1 MVERP
6 HPESPHAS
14 ASESPLEGPAEG
26 RVEGPVKS
34 PIDRAPK
41 LMRRSTLLRIA
52 AMTAPMALPAV
63 LAGCGM
69 FGSKPP
75 PPVALPPSPPPP
87 PPPPPTQVRAQPVP
101 LSGTI
106 SAAADLNPSA
116 TQRPSPLVMRI
127 YELRSDAAFSRA
139 DFIALYQSEQATIG
153 ADLVLKDEFMLTPGE
168 SRAYQR
174 TLSIETRYLAV
185 FGAYRN
191 VERAVWRA
199 ITAVPP
205 GKSLKLAIRA
215 ESQALS
221 LTLQP

>member
-6 HPESPHAS
+6 V
-14 ASESPLEGPAEG
+14 SESLPA
-26 RVEGPVKS
+26 S
-34 PIDRAPK
+34 LARAATP
-41 LMRRSTLLRIA
+41 A
-52 AMTAPMALPAV
+52 AHGTAPAALDSTGPTHELRSRQRRHALAHVAALALPAW
-63 LAGCGM
+63 LGGCGM
-69 FGSKPP
+69 LGSKPP
-75 PPVALPPSPPPP
+75 PAVQIPPPPPP
-87 PPPPPTQVRAQPVP
+87 PPPPPTQVRPQPVP
-101 LSGTI
+101 VKGTI
-106 SAAADLNPSA
+106 TAAADLNPSA

-127 YELRSDAAFSRA
+127 YELRSDAAFSKA

-153 ADLVLKDEFMLTPGE
+153 PDLVLKDEFVVSPGE
-168 SRAYQR
+168 NRPYER

-205 GKSLKLAIRA
+205 GKALTLAIRA
-215 ESQALS
+215 DSQALT

>member
-1 MVERP
+1 
-6 HPESPHAS
+6 
-14 ASESPLEGPAEG
+14 
-26 RVEGPVKS
+26 
-34 PIDRAPK
+34 
-41 LMRRSTLLRIA
+41 
-52 AMTAPMALPAV
+52 MTAPMALPAV

-75 PPVALPPSPPPP
+75 PPVAVPPPPPP

-199 ITAVPP
+199 IVPVPP
-205 GKSLKLAIRA
+205 GKALKLAIRA

>member
-1 MVERP
+1 MVERLTP
-6 HPESPHAS
+6 DRHPGPS
-14 ASESPLEGPAEG
+14 AEGGPVRSEGPTE
-26 RVEGPVKS
+26 V
-34 PIDRAPK
+34 
-41 LMRRSTLLRIA
+41 MRRSALWRLAALAVPAAAPALLG
-52 AMTAPMALPAV
+52 
-63 LAGCGM
+63 GCGL

-75 PPVALPPSPPPP
+75 PPVALPPPPPP

-101 LSGTI
+101 VSGTV

-116 TQRPSPLVMRI
+116 TQRPSPLVVRV
-127 YELRSDAAFSRA
+127 YELRSDTAFSKA
-139 DFIALYQSEQATIG
+139 DFIALYQAEQATIG
-153 ADLVLKDEFMLTPGE
+153 ADLVLKDEFVLVPGE

-191 VERAVWRA
+191 VERAVWRVIA
-199 ITAVPP
+199 PVPQ
-205 GKSLKLAIRA
+205 GKALKLAIRA

>member
-1 MVERP
+1 
-6 HPESPHAS
+6 
-14 ASESPLEGPAEG
+14 
-26 RVEGPVKS
+26 
-34 PIDRAPK
+34 
-41 LMRRSTLLRIA
+41 MRRSTLWRIA
-52 AMTAPMALPAV
+52 SLALPGAAPALV
-63 LAGCGM
+63 AGCGM

-75 PPVALPPSPPPP
+75 PPVALPPPP
-87 PPPPPTQVRAQPVP
+87 PPPPPTQVRPQPVP
-101 LSGTI
+101 LSGTV

-116 TQRPSPLVMRI
+116 TQRPSPLVLRI
-127 YELRSDAAFSRA
+127 YELRSDTAFSKA
-139 DFIALYQSEQATIG
+139 DFIALYQAEQATLG
-153 ADLVLKDEFMLTPGE
+153 ADLVLKDEFVLTPGE

-205 GKSLKLAIRA
+205 GKTLKLAIRA

>member
-6 HPESPHAS
+6 NPAS
-14 ASESPLEGPAEG
+14 LRRAS
-26 RVEGPVKS
+26 
-34 PIDRAPK
+34 
-41 LMRRSTLLRIA
+41 LLRLGALA
-52 AMTAPMALPAV
+52 APLVLPAALV
-63 LAGCGM
+63 GCGM

-75 PPVALPPSPPPP
+75 PAVPVAPPPPP

-101 LSGTI
+101 LTGTV

-116 TQRPSPLVMRI
+116 TQRPSPLVLRI
-127 YELRSDAAFSRA
+127 YELRSDTAFSKA
-139 DFIALYQSEQATIG
+139 DFIALYQSEQATLG
-153 ADLVLKDEFMLTPGE
+153 ADLVLKDEFVLTPGE
-168 SRAYQR
+168 SRPYQR
-174 TLSIETRYLAV
+174 TLSIETRFLAV

-191 VERAVWRA
+191 VERAVWRV

-205 GKSLKLAIRA
+205 GKALKLTLRA

>member
-1 MVERP
+1 M
-6 HPESPHAS
+6 PESLPES
-14 ASESPLEGPAEG
+14 AAARRAESPCAGP
-26 RVEGPVKS
+26 P
-34 PIDRAPK
+34 PIRRAA
-41 LMRRSTLLRIA
+41 LLRLMVLA
-52 AMTAPMALPAV
+52 APMVLPAV

-75 PPVALPPSPPPP
+75 PPVALPPPPPP

-101 LSGTI
+101 LTGTV

-127 YELRSDAAFSRA
+127 YELRSDTAFSRA
-139 DFIALYQSEQATIG
+139 DFIALYQAEQATIG

-199 ITAVPP
+199 IVPVPP
-205 GKSLKLAIRA
+205 GKALRLAIRA

>member
-6 HPESPHAS
+6 HPQSPSELPPEGSIGRPPEGVPQPLRRS
-14 ASESPLEGPAEG
+14 A
-26 RVEGPVKS
+26 
-34 PIDRAPK
+34 
-41 LMRRSTLLRIA
+41 LMRVASLA
-52 AMTAPMALPAV
+52 APMLVPAT
-63 LAGCGM
+63 LMGCGM

-75 PPVALPPSPPPP
+75 PPVALPPPPPP
-87 PPPPPTQVRAQPVP
+87 PPPPPTQVRPQPVP
-101 LSGTI
+101 LAGTI

-116 TQRPSPLVMRI
+116 TQRPSPLVLRI
-127 YELRSDAAFSRA
+127 YELRSDTAFSRA

-199 ITAVPP
+199 IAAVPP
-205 GKSLKLAIRA
+205 GKALKLAIRA

>member
-6 HPESPHAS
+6 VPESLPR
-14 ASESPLEGPAEG
+14 P
-26 RVEGPVKS
+26 R
-34 PIDRAPK
+34 RAA
-41 LMRRSTLLRIA
+41 LLRLLALSVPA
-52 AMTAPMALPAV
+52 A

-75 PPVALPPSPPPP
+75 PAVQIPPPPPP
-87 PPPPPTQVRAQPVP
+87 PPPPPTQVRPQPVP
-101 LSGTI
+101 VKGTI
-106 SAAADLNPSA
+106 TAAANLNPSA
-116 TQRPSPLVMRI
+116 TQRPSPLVLRI
-127 YELRSDAAFSRA
+127 YELRSDAAFEKA
-139 DFIALYQSEQATIG
+139 DFITLYQSEQAAIG
-153 ADLVLKDEFMLTPGE
+153 PDLVLKDEFVLTPGE
-168 SRAYQR
+168 NRPYER
-174 TLSIETRYLAV
+174 TLSIETRYLAI

-215 ESQALS
+215 DSQALS

>member
-6 HPESPHAS
+6 I
-14 ASESPLEGPAEG
+14 SESPPESC
-26 RVEGPVKS
+26 VES
-34 PIDRAPK
+34 PSGGSPK
-41 LMRRSTLLRIA
+41 LLRRSALLRLA
-52 AMTAPMALPAV
+52 SLPVPMALPAV
-63 LAGCGM
+63 FAGCGM

-75 PPVALPPSPPPP
+75 PPVALPPPPPP

-101 LSGTI
+101 LTGTV

-116 TQRPSPLVMRI
+116 TQRPSPLVIRI
-127 YELRSDAAFSRA
+127 YELRSDTAFSRA

-199 ITAVPP
+199 ITPVPP
-205 GKSLKLAIRA
+205 GKALKLAIRA

>member
-1 MVERP
+1 MPRWLFFGAMVERLAYENLP
-6 HPESPHAS
+6 
-14 ASESPLEGPAEG
+14 
-26 RVEGPVKS
+26 RR
-34 PIDRAPK
+34 RA
-41 LMRRSTLLRIA
+41 LLRL
-52 AMTAPMALPAV
+52 TSLTLPLAV
-63 LAGCGM
+63 SGSLAGCGL

-75 PPVALPPSPPPP
+75 PAIQIPPPPPP

-101 LSGTI
+101 MKGTI

-116 TQRPSPLVMRI
+116 TQRPSPLVLRV
-127 YELRSDAAFSRA
+127 YELRSDTAFSKA
-139 DFIALYQSEQATIG
+139 DFIALYQQEQATIG
-153 ADLVLKDEFMLTPGE
+153 GDLVLKDEFVVTPGE
-168 SRAYQR
+168 NRPYER

-199 ITAVPP
+199 IAAVPS
-205 GKSLKLAIRA
+205 GKALKLAIRA

>member
-1 MVERP
+1 MVERLAYENLP
-6 HPESPHAS
+6 
-14 ASESPLEGPAEG
+14 
-26 RVEGPVKS
+26 RR
-34 PIDRAPK
+34 RA
-41 LMRRSTLLRIA
+41 LLRL
-52 AMTAPMALPAV
+52 TSLTLPLAV
-63 LAGCGM
+63 SGSLAGCGL

-75 PPVALPPSPPPP
+75 PAIQIPPPPPP

-101 LSGTI
+101 MKGTI

-116 TQRPSPLVMRI
+116 TQRPSPLVLRV
-127 YELRSDAAFSRA
+127 YELRSDTAFSKA
-139 DFIALYQSEQATIG
+139 DFIALYQQEQATIG
-153 ADLVLKDEFMLTPGE
+153 GDLVLKDEFVVTPGE
-168 SRAYQR
+168 NRPYER

-199 ITAVPP
+199 IAAVPS
-205 GKSLKLAIRA
+205 GKALKLAIRA

>member
-6 HPESPHAS
+6 TPDR
-14 ASESPLEGPAEG
+14 PAERPLDPRADRG
-26 RVEGPVKS
+26 
-34 PIDRAPK
+34 DRAGETRRDSTPA
-41 LMRRSTLLRIA
+41 LMRRPALWRIA
-52 AMTAPMALPAV
+52 SLALPAAALV
-63 LAGCGM
+63 AGCGM

-75 PPVALPPSPPPP
+75 PPVVVPPPPPP
-87 PPPPPTQVRAQPVP
+87 PPPPPTQVRPQPVP
-101 LSGTI
+101 LLGTI

-116 TQRPSPLVMRI
+116 TQRPSPLVLRI
-127 YELRSDAAFSRA
+127 YELRSDTAFSKA
-139 DFIALYQSEQATIG
+139 DFIALYQAEQATLG
-153 ADLVLKDEFMLTPGE
+153 ADLVLKDEFVLTPGE

-199 ITAVPP
+199 IAAVPP
-205 GKSLKLAIRA
+205 GRTLKLAIRA

-221 LTLQP
+221 MTLQP

>member
-6 HPESPHAS
+6 TPESPSERSFKGLPHA
-14 ASESPLEGPAEG
+14 PG
-26 RVEGPVKS
+26 
-34 PIDRAPK
+34 AP
-41 LMRRSTLLRIA
+41 RRSALLRLASLTVPLVVPA
-52 AMTAPMALPAV
+52 AF
-63 LAGCGM
+63 AGCGM

-75 PPVALPPSPPPP
+75 AVALPPPPPP

-101 LSGTI
+101 LSGTV
-106 SAAADLNPSA
+106 SASADLNPSA
-116 TQRPSPLVMRI
+116 TQRPSPLVLRI
-127 YELRSDAAFSRA
+127 YELRSDTAFGKA
-139 DFIALYQSEQATIG
+139 DFIALYQSEQSTIG
-153 ADLVLKDEFMLTPGE
+153 ADLVLKDEFMLMPGE
-168 SRAYQR
+168 SRPYQR

-191 VERAVWRA
+191 IERAVWRA
-199 ITAVPP
+199 IAAVPP

>member
-6 HPESPHAS
+6 VSKAQ
-14 ASESPLEGPAEG
+14 
-26 RVEGPVKS
+26 R
-34 PIDRAPK
+34 RAA
-41 LMRRSTLLRIA
+41 LRRLA
-52 AMTAPMALPAV
+52 ATALPVAV
-63 LAGCGM
+63 SMATSAALSVAVTGCGM

-75 PPVALPPSPPPP
+75 PAPALPPPPPP

-101 LSGTI
+101 VSGTI

-116 TQRPSPLVMRI
+116 TQRPSPLVLRI
-127 YELRSDAAFSRA
+127 YELRSDTAFSKA
-139 DFIALYQSEQATIG
+139 DFIALYQQEQATIG
-153 ADLVLKDEFMLTPGE
+153 SDLVLKDEFVVAPGE
-168 SRAYQR
+168 TRPYER
-174 TLSIETRYLAV
+174 TLSIETRWLAV

-205 GKSLKLAIRA
+205 GRQLKLAIRA
-215 ESQALS
+215 DSQALS

>member
-1 MVERP
+1 
-6 HPESPHAS
+6 
-14 ASESPLEGPAEG
+14 
-26 RVEGPVKS
+26 
-34 PIDRAPK
+34 
-41 LMRRSTLLRIA
+41 MRRAALLRIA
-52 AMTAPMALPAV
+52 ASTLPLALPVA

-75 PPVALPPSPPPP
+75 PAAPPPP
-87 PPPPPTQVRAQPVP
+87 PPLPPPPPTQVRAQPVP
-101 LSGTI
+101 LAGTI

-116 TQRPSPLVMRI
+116 TQRPSPLVVRI
-127 YELRSDAAFSRA
+127 YELRSDTAFSRA
-139 DFIALYQSEQATIG
+139 DFIALYQAEQATIG

-199 ITAVPP
+199 IAAVPP

>member
-6 HPESPHAS
+6 I
-14 ASESPLEGPAEG
+14 PACL
-26 RVEGPVKS
+26 R
-34 PIDRAPK
+34 RA
-41 LMRRSTLLRIA
+41 TLLRLGAIA
-52 AMTAPMALPAV
+52 APLVLPAA

-75 PPVALPPSPPPP
+75 PAVPVAPPPPP

-101 LSGTI
+101 LTGTV

-116 TQRPSPLVMRI
+116 TQRPSPLVLRI
-127 YELRSDAAFSRA
+127 YELRSDTAFGKA
-139 DFIALYQSEQATIG
+139 DFIALYQSEQATLG
-153 ADLVLKDEFMLTPGE
+153 ADLVLKDEFVLTPGE

-174 TLSIETRYLAV
+174 TLSIETRYVAV

-191 VERAVWRA
+191 IERAVWRA

-205 GKSLKLAIRA
+205 GKALKLAIRA